1 MVSLLLGER
10 RISRDGSV
18 TACWRT
24 EECSCQHSS
33 ADGYS
38 RRDVVSTSSPIW
50 ASDVAGTA
58 GFGFPKCLCIRIPG
72 RYPRDPS
79 KSARPVLVPVPA
91 TATDAAVLGLTQCAS
106 RKRKEIHHISQIS
119 SSVFLSQSQFC
130 RPNIRLTGCKFA
142 CALLT
147 RIRWDTTADNGSCQ
161 QSRPQKCFPNFTGRY
176 AVWER
181 LVPSGV

>member
-1 MVSLLLGER
+1 M
-10 RISRDGSV
+10 
-18 TACWRT
+18 
-24 EECSCQHSS
+24 
-33 ADGYS
+33 
-38 RRDVVSTSSPIW
+38 VSTSSPIW
-50 ASDVAGTA
+50 ASHVAGTA
-58 GFGFPKCLCIRIPG
+58 GFGIVRFQNVFASGFRGGAPGIPAKVQ
-72 RYPRDPS
+72 D
-79 KSARPVLVPVPA
+79 PVLVPVPA